1 MSETATLMTDATT
14 NTDAA
19 TSQPATDTAATQTSD
34 AAATGANTEQQA
46 AGDQQAQD
54 AANTAEGQSKE
65 GDEGAKDD
73 QSKVPEKYEFKLP
86 EDQKIDDAA
95 VEAFSEFAKDAG
107 LSQEAAQALMD
118 KLAPAMQARQ
128 TQAVESAKALW
139 ASEAQ
144 ADKEFGGDAFN
155 ENLAVAKKAMDAFGT
170 PALRELLNGSG
181 LGNHP
186 EIIRAFYR
194 AGKQISED
202 RLVPSGSGIKSAGAK
217 DPAKALYPNQ
227 QS

>member
-1 MSETATLMTDATT
+1 MSEPTLMTDA
-14 NTDAA
+14 A
-19 TSQPATDTAATQTSD
+19 TSTEGSTSTTAPDAAATQTSD

-46 AGDQQAQD
+46 TGDQQAQD

-65 GDEGAKDD
+65 GDEGAKGEE
-73 QSKVPEKYEFKLP
+73 SKVPEKYEFKLP
-86 EDQKIDDAA
+86 EDHKIDDAA

-107 LSQEAAQALMD
+107 LTQEAAQALMD

-128 TQAVESAKALW
+128 IQAVETAKTTW
-139 ASEAQ
+139 ASEAK

-155 ENLAVAKKAMDAFGT
+155 ENLSVAKKAIDAFGS
-170 PALRELLNGSG
+170 PELRTLLNESG

-217 DPAKALYPNQ
+217 DPAKSLYPNQ